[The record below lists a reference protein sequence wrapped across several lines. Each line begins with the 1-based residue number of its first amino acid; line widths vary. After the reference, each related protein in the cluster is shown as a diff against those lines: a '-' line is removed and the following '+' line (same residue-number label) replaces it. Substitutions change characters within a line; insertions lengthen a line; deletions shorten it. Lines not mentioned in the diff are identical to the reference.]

1 MFGQHMTIRLLLVQT
16 IRTSMCICIYIYI
29 YIHIC
34 IHIYVVS
41 LCIPLYSMVSP
52 LRLACFYP
60 QKNSRGSPMSTSSMS
75 EMSSHSPSIPV
86 GQVRFLGVGLVADP
100 RTSKLWQPDIARTME
115 KFWGRF
121 GLISILPYRVFEIFS
136 DFSVKFC
143 ILYQD

>member
-1 MFGQHMTIRLLLVQT
+1 MYPIIFHGITNTLSFFL
-16 IRTSMCICIYIYI
+16 
-29 YIHIC
+29 
-34 IHIYVVS
+34 
-41 LCIPLYSMVSP
+41 SP
-52 LRLACFYP
+52 
-60 QKNSRGSPMSTSSMS
+60 KKSRGSPMSTSSMS

-121 GLISILPYRVFEIFS
+121 GLISILPYRIFEIFS

-143 ILYQD
+143 ILSQD